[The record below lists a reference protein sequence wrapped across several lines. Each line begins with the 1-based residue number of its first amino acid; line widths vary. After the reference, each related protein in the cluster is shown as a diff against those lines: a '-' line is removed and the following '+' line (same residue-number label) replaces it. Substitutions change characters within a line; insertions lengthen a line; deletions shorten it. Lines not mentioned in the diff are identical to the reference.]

1 MVQLTP
7 QRICPKMAKEAS
19 SWFRGA
25 DAGAGC
31 HLTPAQGTFTLKMSV
46 SKVQVGQVWKKAGS
60 EESFLV
66 TRLYSEALT
75 TFAVLRPAGKETAAL
90 LRVKVIRKGTS
101 QALPGFSMAQDSDEF

>member
-1 MVQLTP
+1 
-7 QRICPKMAKEAS
+7 
-19 SWFRGA
+19 
-25 DAGAGC
+25 
-31 HLTPAQGTFTLKMSV
+31 MSV

-66 TRLYSEALT
+66 TRLYSEALA

-90 LRVKVIRKGTS
+90 LRVKVIRKGAA

>member
-1 MVQLTP
+1 MRPGCRCRLPPDLGARHITP
-7 QRICPKMAKEAS
+7 
-19 SWFRGA
+19 
-25 DAGAGC
+25 
-31 HLTPAQGTFTLKMSV
+31 KMSV